1 MLIVATSIVQN
12 VSDLR
17 HVSGFLLAFRFLY
30 TNNTD
35 LHDKT
40 EILLKVVL
48 NTITLAPVV
57 QNNNTCVQ
65 KLNKYV

>member
-1 MLIVATSIVQN
+1 MHEQRKRADSVMETLQ
-12 VSDLR
+12 
-17 HVSGFLLAFRFLY
+17 

-48 NTITLAPVV
+48 NTIILAPVV
-57 QNNNTCVQ
+57 QNNNKCVQ